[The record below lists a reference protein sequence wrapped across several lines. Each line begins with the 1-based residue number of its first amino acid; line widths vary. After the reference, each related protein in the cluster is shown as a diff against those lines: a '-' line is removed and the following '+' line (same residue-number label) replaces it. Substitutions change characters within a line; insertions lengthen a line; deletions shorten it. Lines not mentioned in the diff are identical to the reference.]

1 MNESKNQN
9 RFLPVIRWIARIWS
23 ILSLAFLLL
32 FFGASIISS
41 VGTSTF
47 AFKDVYQFLFFPIG
61 LAVGLI
67 LAWKWEGLGGI
78 IATGSIIGFHLQMLI
93 KNGNPDFNLFIEL
106 LAAPGILFILYWFL
120 SRKRIV
126 E

>member
-47 AFKDVYQFLFFPIG
+47 AFKDVYQFLFFPISCWIDTR
-61 LAVGLI
+61 LEVGRTR
-67 LAWKWEGLGGI
+67 W
-78 IATGSIIGFHLQMLI
+78 
-93 KNGNPDFNLFIEL
+93 NYCN
-106 LAAPGILFILYWFL
+106 
-120 SRKRIV
+120 R
-126 E
+126 